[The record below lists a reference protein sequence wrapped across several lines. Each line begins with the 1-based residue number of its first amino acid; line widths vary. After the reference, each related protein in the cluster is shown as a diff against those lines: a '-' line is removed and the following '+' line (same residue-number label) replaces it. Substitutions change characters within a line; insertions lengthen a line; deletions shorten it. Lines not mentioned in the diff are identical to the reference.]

1 MFKLNIGTQ
10 TTTISEYDKTIRA
23 LVEQRINI
31 NNAITELTEVG
42 WSGEARDKFIELH
55 QRKQAQYEQ
64 LEAELQ
70 YMKNALENEV
80 KPRAI
85 KLKRRSEDFLNC
97 IKRTGSGAAF
107 TSGDEGVIT
116 LEISQFPIN
125 NNVTNCTS
133 DYYPRMHS
141 KFQEIWIL

>member
-1 MFKLNIGTQ
+1 
-10 TTTISEYDKTIRA
+10 
-23 LVEQRINI
+23 
-31 NNAITELTEVG
+31 
-42 WSGEARDKFIELH
+42 
-55 QRKQAQYEQ
+55 
-64 LEAELQ
+64 
-70 YMKNALENEV
+70 MKNALENEI

-85 KLKRRSEDFLNC
+85 KLKRRSEDFVNC
-97 IKRTGSGAAF
+97 IKRTGSGAAL
-107 TSGDEGVIT
+107 TSGHEGVIT